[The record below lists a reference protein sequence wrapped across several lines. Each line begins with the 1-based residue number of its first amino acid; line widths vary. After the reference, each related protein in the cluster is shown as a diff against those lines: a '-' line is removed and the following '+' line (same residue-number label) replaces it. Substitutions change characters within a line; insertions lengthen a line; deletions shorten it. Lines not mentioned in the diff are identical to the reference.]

1 MAASVDAP
9 SPTAENCGWTT
20 VAICARR
27 IGLASVESANQGQQ
41 LPRIEARPRAIP
53 LAWLSAL
60 GVVFGDL
67 GTSPLYTLQTVIGTV
82 RGPFTPETGV
92 GILSLIVWT
101 LIVTVSIKYCLI
113 VMRADNQGEGGIFAL
128 MSLVGVNDLAAGA
141 GVLACIGALGA
152 ALIYGDG
159 VITPAISVLSALEG
173 VNVVT
178 DSWKPYVM
186 PSAVAILVIL
196 FATQRFGTAKIGRAF
211 GPLMLVWFVTIAVLG
226 VRQIVAHPVVLSAVN
241 PVHAIAFLV
250 HSGLRGFLIL
260 GGIFLCITGGE
271 ALYADMGHFGKNP
284 IRRTWYFVVLPALLL
299 NYAGQTGLLIDKGA
313 AGGNPFFELVPHWAI
328 YPLVVL
334 ATLATIIASQAIIT
348 GSFSMTRQATQLGWL
363 PGAMIRQTSDR
374 VYGQIYVPVVNWLMM
389 VATIGITVAFGSSE
403 RLSGAYGTAVATTM
417 LLTTVL
423 LFRAMRTVW
432 HWPLVAVVVLGGF
445 FLVVDAGFFGANL
458 LKIADGGWLPVVIA
472 LVLFTVMLTWRMGV
486 TAIRASLPLPE
497 EIARR
502 FLENLDQ
509 GVVPRNSVDTIVFLT
524 RSQQRV
530 SRLIVDYAQLAG
542 SLPHNVIAL
551 SVVFDHVPRVLQP
564 SCHVVEVVGDRF
576 WHLEARFGFFE
587 IPDLRR
593 SLREAQGLNADVD
606 RDNVT
611 FIATRDMVVYKR
623 GSSFLKRWR
632 LTLFSFLYR
641 NAARTIDR
649 FDLPPKQVIEIG
661 REIEL

>member
-1 MAASVDAP
+1 M
-9 SPTAENCGWTT
+9 
-20 VAICARR
+20 
-27 IGLASVESANQGQQ
+27 
-41 LPRIEARPRAIP
+41 P

-67 GTSPLYTLQTVIGTV
+67 GTSPLYTLQTVIGTAK
-82 RGPFTPETGV
+82 GPFTPETGV
-92 GILSLIVWT
+92 GILSLIFWT
-101 LIVTVSIKYCLI
+101 LIVTVSIKYCLV
-113 VMRADNQGEGGIFAL
+113 VMRADNQGEGGVFAL

-141 GVLACIGALGA
+141 RVLACVGALGA

-186 PSAVAILVIL
+186 PGAMAILVIL
-196 FATQRFGTAKIGRAF
+196 FATQRIGTAKIGRAF
-211 GPLMLVWFVTIAVLG
+211 GPIMLLWFVTIAALG
-226 VRQIVAHPVVLSAVN
+226 VRQIIAHPIVLTALN
-241 PVHAIAFLV
+241 PVYGIAFLV
-250 HSGLRGFLIL
+250 HSGPRGFLIL
-260 GGIFLCITGGE
+260 GGVFLCITGAE
-271 ALYADMGHFGKNP
+271 ALYADMGHFGKSA

-313 AGGNPFFELVPHWAI
+313 AGRNPFFELVPHWAI

-389 VATIGITVAFGSSE
+389 IATVAITFAFGSSE

-423 LFRAMRTVW
+423 LFRAMRKVW
-432 HWPLVAVVVLGGF
+432 HWPFVAVIAVGGF
-445 FLVVDAGFFGANL
+445 FLAVDAGFFGANL
-458 LKIADGGWLPVVIA
+458 LKIADGGWLPLLIA
-472 LVLFTVMLTWRMGV
+472 LLLFTVMLTWRLGI
-486 TAIRASLPLPE
+486 TAMRASLPLPDE
-497 EIARR
+497 VARQ
-502 FLENLDQ
+502 FLNDLEQ
-509 GVVPRNSVDTIVFLT
+509 RVVPRNKVDTIVFLT

-551 SVVFDHVPRVLQP
+551 SVVFEHVPRVPQP
-564 SCHVVEVVGDRF
+564 SCQVVKVVGERF
-576 WHLEARFGFFE
+576 WYLEARFGFFE
-587 IPDLRR
+587 IPDLQR
-593 SLREAQGLNADVD
+593 SLREAQGLDADVD
-606 RDNVT
+606 LDRVT
-611 FIATRDMVVYKR
+611 FIATRDMIVHNQE
-623 GSSFLKRWR
+623 SSVLKRWR
-632 LTLFSFLYR
+632 LTLFAFLYR

-649 FDLPPKQVIEIG
+649 FILPPKQVLEIG